1 MGEWLNK
8 VGYRHTME
16 HNSAMKENELLRHAT
31 VWIDLKGNTLCEKSS
46 SPKDDMSYDSIYTT
60 FSK

>member
-8 VGYRHTME
+8 AGCRHTME
-16 HNSAMKENELLRHAT
+16 HSSAMNENELLRHAR
-31 VWIDLKGNTLCEKSS
+31 VWIDLKGSMLCEKSS
-46 SPKDDMSYDSIYTT
+46 CPKDDISYDSIYTT